1 MKANQLPTKTLLL
14 ASLLAA
20 GAFSANANADAN
32 GRYTCYGYAGSTA
45 PLLDTATQTVVI
57 GVTHNNPNTRA
68 QKIEKI
74 RVRDAAGRRVDHV
87 ENLTVPGR
95 GSVSP
100 IDAIV
105 TGAVP
110 GAYSVQVF
118 WSQTNVDQKRPVPQ
132 ASSLLYDATGVLKG
146 GAPLSCVDF

>member
-1 MKANQLPTKTLLL
+1 MKANQLSTKTLLL

-20 GAFSANANADAN
+20 GSFSTNANAGAS

-68 QKIEKI
+68 QKIDKI
-74 RVRDAAGRRVDHV
+74 RVRDAAGRRTDHA
-87 ENLTVPGR
+87 ESLTVPGR
-95 GSVSP
+95 GSASP
-100 IDAIV
+100 IDAVV

-118 WSQTNVDQKRPVPQ
+118 WSQTNVDQKPPVPQ
-132 ASSLLYDATGVLKG
+132 AAGLMYDATGVLKG
-146 GAPLSCVDF
+146 SVPLTCVDF